1 MALPYV
7 VREGLA
13 NFRRAPFA
21 AFAATSAMVVALV
34 LIGVFVFLSL
44 YLNAVSAYASERL
57 GEVEVYLEPGVD
69 SLSARALT
77 ARSATLTGVVDARFI
92 PEAEARADFQRT
104 FAESVEEGVLPASI
118 RLRVKPEY
126 AVADSLTRLAGRL
139 SGYRGVDE
147 VVYDRGLAGRVQG
160 YLRLLHTAG
169 LAIVL
174 LVVGAALFLVAN
186 TIRLTVYARRLLIRT
201 MKLVGATDGFIR
213 QPFLVEG
220 MVQGLIAGVVAA
232 LVLWAMLAGVQTWG
246 LDLFTNRLYN
256 TLPLVI
262 SLVLGLF
269 IGWIG
274 TYVAL
279 RRFIRNVA
287 LH

>member
-1 MALPYV
+1 MTLPYV

-21 AFAATSAMVVALV
+21 AFASTSAMVVALV

-44 YLNAVSAYASERL
+44 YLRAVSAYAGERL
-57 GEVEVYLEPGVD
+57 GEVEMYLEPGID
-69 SLSARALT
+69 SLAARALT
-77 ARSATLTGVVDARFI
+77 ARAATLPGVVDARFI
-92 PEAEARADFQRT
+92 PEADAREEFRRT
-104 FAESVEEGVLPASI
+104 FGETVEEGVLPASV
-118 RLRVKPEY
+118 RLRVRPSY
-126 AVADSLTRLAGRL
+126 ATADSLAALAGRL
-139 SGYRGVDE
+139 QGYRGVDE

-160 YLRLLHTAG
+160 YLKLLHTAG
-169 LAIVL
+169 LAVVL

-186 TIRLTVYARRLLIRT
+186 TIRLTIYARRLLIRT
-201 MKLVGATDGFIR
+201 MKLVGATDSFVR

-220 MVQGLIAGVVAA
+220 VVQGAIAGVVAA
-232 LVLWAMLAGVQTWG
+232 FVLWALFAGVQAWG

-256 TLPLVI
+256 TLPLVV
-262 SLVLGLF
+262 SLVLGLL
-269 IGWIG
+269 IGWAG
-274 TYVAL
+274 TYFAL

>member
-1 MALPYV
+1 MPLPYV
-7 VREGLA
+7 FREGLA

-21 AFAATSAMVVALV
+21 AFASTSAMVVALV
-34 LIGVFVFLSL
+34 LIGVFAFLSL
-44 YLNAVSAYASERL
+44 YLSAVSQYASERL
-57 GEVEVYLEPGVD
+57 GEVEMYLDPGID

-77 ARSATLTGVVDARFI
+77 ARAATLAGAVDARYI
-92 PEAEARADFQRT
+92 PEAEARAEFERT
-104 FAESVEEGVLPASI
+104 FGEKVEPGVLPASV

-126 AVADSLTRLAGRL
+126 ATADSLQRMARLL
-139 SGYRGVDE
+139 EGYRGVDE
-147 VVYDRGLAGRVQG
+147 VVYDRGLAGRVQN
-160 YLRLLHTAG
+160 YLKLLHTAG

-186 TIRLTVYARRLLIRT
+186 TIRLTIYARRLLIRT

-220 MVQGLIAGVVAA
+220 VVQGLIAGAVAA
-232 LVLWAMLAGVQTWG
+232 LVLWGLLWGVQAWG
-246 LDLFTNRLYN
+246 LDLFTNRFYN
-256 TLPLVI
+256 TLPLVL
-262 SLVLGLF
+262 SLVLGLV

-279 RRFIRNVA
+279 RRFIRHVA